1 MKKPTLLIVI
11 DNLRKGGAEILL
23 VGILADLNKKF
34 DVVLA
39 TLSGECDF
47 SDEEILVKE
56 KYVLGFRNK
65 SDLVIAASRL
75 KKIIRQMQPSLIHS
89 HLFYSS
95 LVARWTCPSDIPL
108 IYSLHGE
115 MSKNVFNNS
124 KLLTFLEK
132 KTIKRNHAV
141 MAVSDGVLKDYEN
154 SIGKNHSTFVLKN
167 YISDVYFNQSDVARN
182 YENFQELK
190 LVAVGNIK
198 KAKNYDFLI
207 EAFCE
212 LKNYQVSLHIYG
224 DGSEE
229 DFKRLRREVAKNN
242 LPISFKGPSDNIPE
256 QIHMYDLFVSS
267 SLHEGFGMAV
277 VEAMASGLPLLLSDL
292 PILDEVTH
300 GNALFF
306 DVTNRASFVNLIQE
320 IFERRFE
327 LNKLSRKGIEI
338 AKKYSK
344 EIYLENLFSIYNEI
358 LTGASN
364 KLQLEIENKN
374 C

>member
-1 MKKPTLLIVI
+1 MQKPTLLIVI
-11 DNLRKGGAEILL
+11 DNLKKGGAEILL

-34 DVVLA
+34 DVFLA

-65 SDLVIAASRL
+65 SDLIIASLRL
-75 KKIIRQMQPSLIHS
+75 KKIIRQIQPSLIHS

-95 LVARWTCPSDIPL
+95 LVARCACPSDIPL
-108 IYSLHGE
+108 VYSLHGE

-132 KTIKRNHAV
+132 KTIKKNHAV
-141 MAVSDGVLKDYEN
+141 MAVSNGVLQDYEN
-154 SIGKNHSTFVLKN
+154 SIGKNHYAFVLKN

-207 EAFCE
+207 EAFRE
-212 LKNYQVSLHIYG
+212 LKNYQVSLDIYG

-229 DFKRLRREVAKNN
+229 DFKRLRSEVAKNN

-256 QIHMYDLFVSS
+256 QIHRYDLFVSS